1 MATTAFTSSP
11 VCAVYDAR
19 HCASVA
25 IRVSKIRMT
34 PEAKFPAGID
44 GQKLNT
50 DRRRLNTVWMIYSWS
65 VTVFALDSRVD

>member
-19 HCASVA
+19 HRASVA

-34 PEAKFPAGID
+34 PEAKLSAGID
-44 GQKLNT
+44 KQ
-50 DRRRLNTVWMIYSWS
+50 RLNTGRMIYSWPM
-65 VTVFALDSRVD
+65 TVLALDRRMR